1 MVEGI
6 YFLKTSLEVLL
17 SVHRHSIWKQF
28 IGLCRS
34 TFSSDFFQKV
44 AETFATRILL
54 ISIGLVTSVILAR
67 CLGPEGRGLYAV
79 AATIGAIGVQFGNL
93 GLHAS
98 HTFYAARDRKLLPA
112 LLGNTFVV
120 TFGFG
125 GLIAVV
131 AWIIFSQWPHLA
143 PVQQKLLGLS
153 LAYIP
158 FGLGYMLLQNLLLG
172 IQKIR
177 SYNVVEVINKTLVII
192 LIGFAIIFGVVNVET
207 VFSTTLIASG
217 VCLVLMVWVI
227 RTFLSRFPMPSLEIF
242 KSNIRYGIK
251 VYLTDFF
258 AFAALRMN
266 LLIVQY
272 MLGAE
277 DVGYYSIAVAL
288 TDMIYIF
295 PMVVATLLFPR
306 LSAMDNYEKK
316 WKLTLKIT
324 YAVAFQMA
332 AVCALIA
339 LFAKPLIIVLYGKS
353 FIPSIPLFY
362 LSLISIYF
370 LSIQGVLVKYM
381 ASCGYPSTIM
391 WTWFSV
397 LVMSLPLNILFISVR
412 GLPGAMYASIVMNF
426 ILMLQ
431 IIYSSVRHHQSVEL
445 R

>member
-1 MVEGI
+1 
-6 YFLKTSLEVLL
+6 
-17 SVHRHSIWKQF
+17 
-28 IGLCRS
+28 
-34 TFSSDFFQKV
+34 
-44 AETFATRILL
+44 
-54 ISIGLVTSVILAR
+54 
-67 CLGPEGRGLYAV
+67 
-79 AATIGAIGVQFGNL
+79 
-93 GLHAS
+93 
-98 HTFYAARDRKLLPA
+98 
-112 LLGNTFVV
+112 
-120 TFGFG
+120 
-125 GLIAVV
+125 
-131 AWIIFSQWPHLA
+131 
-143 PVQQKLLGLS
+143 LLGLS